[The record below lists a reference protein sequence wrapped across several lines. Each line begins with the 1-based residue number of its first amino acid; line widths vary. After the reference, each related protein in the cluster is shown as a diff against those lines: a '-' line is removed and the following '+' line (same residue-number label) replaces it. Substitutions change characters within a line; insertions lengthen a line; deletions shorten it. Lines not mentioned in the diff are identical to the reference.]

1 MTLAVGDDWV
11 SVGSQP
17 IAFDTLTS
25 WVVRPSCGAV
35 VAFAGTVRDH
45 AEGRPGVVSL
55 EYEAYEQA
63 AQRQLAD
70 IATRMRQQWPT
81 IGAIALLHRTGIL
94 GPGDV
99 SVAVAVSAP
108 HRPEAFDAARWGIDV
123 IKAEVPIW
131 KKETWQG
138 GSAWGL
144 GTHPLAGAGHD
155 PQSDTE
161 HTEHTDNYD
170 SRAPGSAS
178 ACR

>member
-1 MTLAVGDDWV
+1 VTLAVGDDWV
-11 SVGSQP
+11 SVGPQP
-17 IAFDTLTS
+17 IPFDTLTS
-25 WVVRPSCGAV
+25 WAVRPSCGAV
-35 VAFAGTVRDH
+35 VVFAGTVRDH

-63 AQRQLAD
+63 AQRQLGD
-70 IATRMRQQWPT
+70 LATRMRQQWPT

-94 GPGDV
+94 SLGDV

-138 GSAWGL
+138 GTAWGL
-144 GTHPLAGAGHD
+144 DNHPLAGAGHD
-155 PQSDTE
+155 QPS
-161 HTEHTDNYD
+161 HSDNYD
-170 SRAPGSAS
+170 SRAPGSPS
-178 ACR
+178 ACT